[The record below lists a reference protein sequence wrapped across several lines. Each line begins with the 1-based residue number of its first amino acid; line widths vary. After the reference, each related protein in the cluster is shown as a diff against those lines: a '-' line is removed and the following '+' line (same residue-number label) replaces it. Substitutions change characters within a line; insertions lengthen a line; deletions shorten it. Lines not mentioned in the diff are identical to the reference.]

1 VLTIARFRKAEVGR
15 MPAENGLP
23 QYVSRRGRNGP
34 YQYYRRPPT
43 GVVGAAFVR
52 SFRTKDRKVMLAKY
66 AAIHAEAEVYFD
78 RLISGRQLSD
88 EELIQ
93 LVGTRQN
100 AEALFKANP
109 GELYQRSDWD
119 RFIDQSGTPEMRA
132 LVGPD
137 REFLVEHLYYLY
149 VMTEAAN
156 AELTRERYEERRDHL
171 SRLTGSETVP
181 TPGSGLTLMGAYE
194 QAWLPAATRSKNTAR
209 EVKRY
214 ATDFIELN
222 GDHAIKDLTREH
234 WGKWRA
240 DCLEKYGA
248 NWTAFKRFTMMKTI
262 VTEAIKAGLM
272 ERKFFEGQDVVMRK
286 PPRNKLRNE
295 GWSDDELK
303 TLFGSDLFRDREADP
318 ADYWI
323 PVIIA
328 HTGARLSEVAGMNVP
343 DVGQRHGMLT
353 FYLAREEGKTEDSR
367 RIIPIPSTITDL
379 GFLEYLDT
387 LPKDGPLFPR
397 NTAYTFTKQFGRYR
411 KRIGLNRRGCDLHAF
426 RHHVKTLLGDLECP
440 DRINDYITGHAP
452 VGVAAR
458 YGKTEYQTA
467 LRFLNRID
475 LGVVIPKWKDS

>member
-1 VLTIARFRKAEVGR
+1 

-23 QYVSRRGRNGP
+23 QYVSKHARTGL

-43 GVVGAAFVR
+43 GVAGAAFAR
-52 SFRTKDRKVMLAKY
+52 SFGSKDRKTVYQKY
-66 AAIHAEAEVYFD
+66 AAIHAEAEAYFE
-78 RLISGRQLSD
+78 RLISGRTVPDQDIDVLASS
-88 EELIQ
+88 LMGP
-93 LVGTRQN
+93 LR
-100 AEALFKANP
+100 ANP
-109 GELYQRSDWD
+109 RGIMTRLDLD
-119 RFIDQSGTPEMRA
+119 RFIAKHANDQVKA
-132 LVGPD
+132 
-137 REFLVEHLYYLY
+137 
-149 VMTEAAN
+149 
-156 AELTRERYEERRDHL
+156 
-171 SRLTGSETVP
+171 LTGSDRKRLEDTVEFLYRHSEKVNLAALELRTEGQREYVTKRFGVKAVP
-181 TPGSGLTLMGAYE
+181 APVRSGLTLMGAYE

-214 ATDFIELN
+214 VNDFIELN
-222 GDHAIKDLTREH
+222 GDHDIKSLTREH

-240 DCLEKYGA
+240 DCLERYGA

-328 HTGARLSEVAGMNVP
+328 HTGARLSEVAGMNVA

-367 RIIPIPSTITDL
+367 RIIPIPKTITDL

-387 LPKDGPLFPR
+387 LPKHGPLFPR
-397 NTAYTFTKQFGRYR
+397 NTAYTFTKTFGRYR
-411 KRIGLNRRGCDLHAF
+411 KRIGLKRKGCDLHAF
-426 RHHVKTLLGDLECP
+426 RHHMKTLLGDLECP
-440 DRINDYITGHAP
+440 DRIND
-452 VGVAAR
+452 
-458 YGKTEYQTA
+458 
-467 LRFLNRID
+467 
-475 LGVVIPKWKDS
+475 

>member
-1 VLTIARFRKAEVGR
+1 LMAATMYRHLDRATGKMDRPDDFR
-15 MPAENGLP
+15 GLVQ
-23 QYVSRRGRNGP
+23 QY
-34 YQYYRRPPT
+34 
-43 GVVGAAFVR
+43 
-52 SFRTKDRKVMLAKY
+52 
-66 AAIHAEAEVYFD
+66 
-78 RLISGRQLSD
+78 
-88 EELIQ
+88 
-93 LVGTRQN
+93 GTD
-100 AEALFKANP
+100 A
-109 GELYQRSDWD
+109 
-119 RFIDQSGTPEMRA
+119 MRA
-132 LVGPD
+132 LAPADMD
-137 REFLVEHLYYLY
+137 RLLIMLNGVY
-149 VMTEAAN
+149 AA
-156 AELTRERYEERRDHL
+156 
-171 SRLTGSETVP
+171 SETVNLELIRDYAESKREYIQKRFGP
-181 TPGSGLTLMGAYE
+181 DIAPAGPWLKLVDAYE